1 MVSFA
6 LKTNNM
12 ITILHNPRCG
22 KSRTG
27 LQLLDQ
33 FQEEVVVRRYLD
45 EPLSKEEIIDLL
57 QKLNKKPKDII
68 RTQEK
73 IWKENFAKKTLSD
86 AELIS
91 ILAEHPILI
100 ERPIVIRNEKA
111 IVGRPPENILQLI

>member
-33 FQEEVVVRRYLD
+33 FQDQVVIRRYLD
-45 EPLSKEEIIDLL
+45 EPLSKKEIIDLL
-57 QKLNKKPKDII
+57 QKLNKNPKDII

-73 IWKENFAKKTLSD
+73 IWKENYAKKTLSD
-86 AELIS
+86 VELIT

-111 IVGRPPENILQLI
+111 VVGRPPENILQLI